1 MSETRNLFLS
11 KTLQEWVEIS
21 QQCDA
26 CLEPVLSPMELISH
40 PQHIARNVFLQPP
53 SDSPSPPSRHLPP
66 QMVLGP
72 RLSNHPSEYLHRAR
86 RLGEDT
92 DEVMKEDGGY
102 TQEEVDLYRQ
112 TGAIA

>member
-1 MSETRNLFLS
+1 MTETRNLFIS
-11 KTLQEWVEIS
+11 KTLQEWIEIS

-26 CLEPVLSPMELISH
+26 CLEPVLSPTELLSH
-40 PQHIARNVFLQPP
+40 PQHMARNVFLQPP
-53 SDSPSPPSRHLPP
+53 SDSTSAGQLPP

-102 TQEEVDLYRQ
+102 TQQEIEMYRQ
-112 TGAIA
+112 SGAIA

>member
-1 MSETRNLFLS
+1 
-11 KTLQEWVEIS
+11 
-21 QQCDA
+21 
-26 CLEPVLSPMELISH
+26 
-40 PQHIARNVFLQPP
+40 
-53 SDSPSPPSRHLPP
+53 
-66 QMVLGP
+66 MVLGP